1 MKCKHCGALVDDN
14 SKFCSVCGNI
24 IEKDPA
30 SDQNSHEEKPD
41 KAKAFMDGF
50 KKFNFK
56 KTKAESEEEQAKT
69 EEESKKP
76 ENSQDSDEKLEEN
89 SNSDPDFEKEP
100 QDFNQESEE
109 SKEEPE
115 VIEVDR
121 SDRFS
126 KTNRR
131 FENLGEED
139 LRANQKSTIEQIQD
153 KITNNETRKK
163 SSDYYIDENEPMA
176 FDRDLEEKL
185 DKLMGNK
192 EKETSSVT
200 ISSAIR
206 EIQNKNRRALK
217 PIVDTTKADKPL
229 KDSSPVVVKEPDKEE
244 KKSDQKKKKTKEKSK
259 GKAKNTDGSK
269 KDIDF
274 KKIATSKNILIG
286 LIGVLVALLLGL
298 LYMKLNK
305 PNDVEL
311 ALADYITV
319 SYEGEDGKAVPH
331 ADIDGDK
338 LLADFK
344 DKVKYISRD
353 NNKDSYQ
360 TPAEEMVA
368 DIKANII
375 YQYSKDEGL
384 SNGDE
389 ITVIANL
396 DNIKL
401 SDKYNV
407 LMSNASK
414 PVLVS
419 GIVDDNFID
428 PFNFID
434 VKFEGASP
442 NITLMTSIKDDAPEY
457 VHTIEIVPAKTSGIS
472 EGEEVAVSLNY
483 DENTLETNYGVR
495 LNPTSKNFVA
505 SATQTSDDTSDS
517 EYIKSTT
524 NLSEDMLGELKY
536 QAGKLVKDTILYKNI
551 ISIDNINY
559 LGSLTGYKDD
569 QSGDI
574 KNKVYLI
581 YEVESS
587 ERLPDSNYSGSFKYY
602 TFVEYQNV
610 KKSKGDDGKFFSQG
624 PMTTDNQI
632 YHKFFVESDYKY
644 YQIEY
649 QGFGFI
655 EKALAKVGAGLD
667 GFSVNQDNQAN
678 INSHFATS
686 DGVVGEYEAD
696 GQRISLKADGS
707 LTYQTDMAV
716 HRGSYSL
723 DGDRVSAT
731 IQGVNTDNPIIFTY
745 ENGRLNAQEQGEF
758 KATNFV
764 KIENF

>member
-1 MKCKHCGALVDDN
+1 MKCKHCGALVDDT

-30 SDQNSHEEKPD
+30 SDQNSQKEKPD

-56 KTKAESEEEQAKT
+56 KSKEESEEEPVKT
-69 EEESKKP
+69 EEESKKL
-76 ENSQDSDEKLEEN
+76 ENSQDSEEKLGKN
-89 SNSDPDFEKEP
+89 SNPDPCFEKEP
-100 QDFNQESEE
+100 QDFNKESE
-109 SKEEPE
+109 EEPE

-121 SDRFS
+121 SNRFS
-126 KTNRR
+126 KANRR

-153 KITNNETRKK
+153 KITNNENRKK

-217 PIVDTTKADKPL
+217 PIVDTTKADKPI
-229 KDSSPVVVKEPDKEE
+229 KENPIVVKEPDK
-244 KKSDQKKKKTKEKSK
+244 KDNKSDQKKKKA
-259 GKAKNTDGSK
+259 KAKSTDKAK
-269 KDIDF
+269 KDIDL

-319 SYEGEDGKAVPH
+319 SYEGEDGRAVPH

-338 LLADFK
+338 LLADFN

-375 YQYSKDEGL
+375 YQYSKDQGL

-389 ITVIANL
+389 ITIIANL

-407 LMSNASK
+407 LMSNSSK

-472 EGEEVAVSLNY
+472 EGEEIAVSLNY

-505 SATQTSDDTSDS
+505 SATQTSDETSDS

-524 NLSEDMLGELKY
+524 NLSEEMLGDLKY
-536 QAGKLVKDTILYKNI
+536 QAGELIKDTILYKNI

-610 KKSKGDDGKFFSQG
+610 KKSKDDDGKFYLQG

-649 QGFGFI
+649 QAFGFI

-667 GFSVNQDNQAN
+667 GFIVNQDNQAN

-745 ENGRLNAQEQGEF
+745 DNGRLNAEEQGEF
-758 KATNFV
+758 RATNFV